1 MGTAAIP
8 DPRGARGVAEDH
20 DHGHD
25 HHHET
30 PEVTPARWTDGKRYA
45 WLLGLIVPISPFIAW
60 GLVEATGVGAL
71 WWLGPFLIF
80 GVMPVM
86 DTLIGTDAENPPDR
100 ILAWLEQD
108 RYYRWVTYA
117 YVPLQYASLVLA
129 CVLWSSGDLG
139 VVESIGLA
147 VTVGCVSGFAI
158 NAAHEL
164 GHKRDAAEKW
174 LSKIALAQT
183 GYGHFFVEHN
193 RGHHVR
199 VATPEDP
206 ASSRLGQSF
215 WAFLPRTVYGSA
227 TSSWH
232 LESERFR
239 RLGTTRWTLRNDLL
253 NAWGMTLVGFVVLV
267 AVFGLDVA
275 PYLLLQGVIGF
286 SLLEV
291 VNYLEHYGLVRQRRD
306 DGRYERTRPEHS
318 WNSNNVASNVFLF
331 HLQRHSDHHAHPTR
345 RYQALRHF
353 EEAPQLPSGYATMI
367 LLALFPPIW
376 RRVMDPRVLAH
387 YGGDVTRAHIH
398 PRSRARVLRR
408 YGPGTTAAEEGARV
422 FAIRAAA
429 DEAARRQVEA
439 EAAAAAAQA
448 VVEADEYRCP
458 ICSYVYDVAAGDP
471 RNGVPAG
478 TPWRSVP
485 DDWNCPDCGVRDK
498 VDFVPVVHEEERAT
512 AGHAPAGRDG

>member
-8 DPRGARGVAEDH
+8 GPRGTTGGTIDAEEH
-20 DHGHD
+20 SHGHGD
-25 HHHET
+25 A
-30 PEVTPARWTDGKRYA
+30 PVVTAPSWTDGKRWA
-45 WLLGLIVPISPFIAW
+45 WLLGLFIPVSPFVAW
-60 GLVEATGVGAL
+60 GLVEATGLGIL
-71 WWLGPFLIF
+71 WWLGPVLVFA
-80 GVMPVM
+80 VMPVM

-100 ILAWLEQD
+100 VLAWLEQD

-129 CVLWSSGDLG
+129 CVLWASGDLG
-139 VVESIGLA
+139 VVEAIGLA
-147 VTVGCVSGFAI
+147 ATVGCVSGFAI

-174 LSKIALAQT
+174 LSKVALAQT

-206 ASSRLGQSF
+206 ASSRLGQGF
-215 WAFLPRTVYGSA
+215 WSFLPRTVYGSA

-239 RLGTTRWTLRNDLL
+239 RLGTSRWTLRNDLL
-253 NAWGMTLVGFVVLV
+253 NAWGMTVVGFVVLV
-267 AVFGLDVA
+267 AIFGIGIA

-291 VNYLEHYGLVRQRRD
+291 VNYLEHYGLVRQRKD

-367 LLALFPPIW
+367 LLALFPPVW

-387 YGGDVTRAHIH
+387 YGGDVTRAHVH
-398 PRSRARVLRR
+398 PPARDRVLRR
-408 YGPGTTAAEEGARV
+408 YGPGTRAAEEGARV
-422 FAIRAAA
+422 FAVRAAA
-429 DEAARRQVEA
+429 DEAARRQAEE

-448 VVEADEYRCP
+448 LVVADAYRCP
-458 ICSYVYDVAAGDP
+458 ICSYTYDVAAGDP

-478 TPWRSVP
+478 TAWSAVP
-485 DDWNCPDCGVRDK
+485 DDWHCPDCGVRDK
-498 VDFVPVVHEEERAT
+498 VDFVPVTEEREPT
-512 AGHAPAGRDG
+512 PAGHASAGSDG